1 MKRLALTMLLGLLPV
16 TLVQAQSDGEKP
28 KLAGGEPAP
37 GVNWQPFED
46 ALDTAEASDKK
57 LIIDIYA
64 PWCGWCTKL
73 QNEVY
78 TDEAIQTY
86 VNEHFVI
93 TRLDIDNNETT
104 YTFKDYTLSSAEL
117 AGGLGAEGTPTTVFL
132 MPNKDYI
139 TRLPG
144 FVDAEAYL
152 QILRYIGT
160 DAYKDQTFEEYME
173 TNGSG
178 KAGGE

>member
-1 MKRLALTMLLGLLPV
+1 MKRLALTLLLGLLPAA
-16 TLVQAQSDGEKP
+16 LVQAQSDDTRP
-28 KLAGGEPAP
+28 KLGGGEPAP
-37 GVNWQPFED
+37 GINWQPFQE
-46 ALDTAEASDKK
+46 ALETAEAQDKK

-78 TDEAIQTY
+78 SNEAVQDY

-93 TRLDIDNNETT
+93 TRLDIDDGEAT
-104 YTFKDYTLSSAEL
+104 YTFKEYTLSSAEL
-117 AGGLGAEGTPTTVFL
+117 AGGLGAQGTPTTVFL
-132 MPNKDYI
+132 MPNQDYI

-160 DAYKDQTFEEYME
+160 DAFMNQTFEEYLNAHG
-173 TNGSG
+173 T
-178 KAGGE
+178 GGD